1 MSHKRR
7 RQKNKFQECGHT
19 AFGKYCHFCKQI
31 AQGKAKPRKIKSE
44 GDMAEAAAAST
55 GTAPAAS
62 AEKKYWNRAK
72 CPYCGGNRVKKNSI
86 NAFSD
91 NNAKEYRCTSFEC
104 GKEFNSEQVKEY
116 EKVEAID
123 KPKVPWS
130 NRLTD

>member
-7 RQKNKFQECGHT
+7 QQKNKFQDCGHI

-31 AQGKAKPRKIKSE
+31 AQGKAKPRKVKSE

-55 GTAPAAS
+55 GTATAAS

-104 GKEFNSEQVKEY
+104 GKEFNSDQVKEY
-116 EKVEAID
+116 EKVEAVD

>member
-7 RQKNKFQECGHT
+7 RQKNKFQDCGHI

-31 AQGKAKPRKIKSE
+31 AQGKAKPRKPKTE
-44 GDMAEAAAAST
+44 GEAAEAAAAAT
-55 GTAPAAS
+55 GTQTAAN
-62 AEKKYWNRAK
+62 AEKKFWKRAK
-72 CPYCGGNRVKKNSI
+72 CPFCGGNRVKKNNI
-86 NAFSD
+86 NVFSD

-104 GKEFNSEQVKEY
+104 GKEFNSDQVKEY
-116 EKVEAID
+116 EQVEAVD